1 MFECICEIFISMKP
15 SPLTEKMNKWYVG
28 LIGGIRALPLDLPG
42 TSHNHARKCRRKLNM
57 VFQEELEK
65 RKKRANSNSSLGG
78 EEDYDDLMSGLMQME
93 DERGMKLSD
102 DEVVDNIVS
111 LVLGGYESTSSAV
124 LWAAYHL
131 AKSPDVL
138 AKLRDENAAMSQDKN
153 SNFIDRDDIS
163 KMKYTAKVVEE
174 TIRMANISPMVSRVT
189 RRDDIEY
196 GGYTIPRG
204 WQVVV
209 WLRSIHTDE
218 KYYTDPLTFNPD
230 RWAKPPKAGTNQVFG
245 AGNRTCPGNMLSR
258 LNISIML
265 HHLSLGYEW
274 ELLNPD
280 AEVDYIPSPMPV
292 DGTPMA
298 FRKLSTNT

>member
-65 RKKRANSNSSLGG
+65 RKKRANSNSSLAG

-138 AKLRDENAAMSQDKN
+138 AKL
-153 SNFIDRDDIS
+153 
-163 KMKYTAKVVEE
+163 T
-174 TIRMANISPMVSRVT
+174 RM
-189 RRDDIEY
+189 
-196 GGYTIPRG
+196 PR
-204 WQVVV
+204 
-209 WLRSIHTDE
+209 
-218 KYYTDPLTFNPD
+218 
-230 RWAKPPKAGTNQVFG
+230 
-245 AGNRTCPGNMLSR
+245 
-258 LNISIML
+258 
-265 HHLSLGYEW
+265 
-274 ELLNPD
+274 
-280 AEVDYIPSPMPV
+280 
-292 DGTPMA
+292 
-298 FRKLSTNT
+298 